1 MTKKLAIL
9 ATIFISSCFTAEAAQ
24 VPTDKTAKEAADKA
38 ADKLA
43 KEAAEKAAQEAQ
55 EAQEAKTT
63 QQTAQAPT
71 LQINGFTSMIA
82 AGAKQK
88 DNTNGKGGPAH
99 FAIGSSNIYFTAK
112 GNTAEGFRYKYRAA
126 LESYPGGKS
135 TSGNSIYFTQNYI
148 EFSKD
153 SWGIFQI
160 GNLTGVEDT
169 MTESGFNLLGGANT
183 IDGTFGN
190 VINSAEG
197 NIGGVNQAA
206 QTSKAMKAVYYTPT
220 LGGFTL
226 GVAFTPNTTRF
237 GTSGKDNSGANQDNT
252 YGNEGGIYPDKS
264 VAAYGLN
271 NIAVGANYKVDFQTW
286 NMALAAVHIQENSR
300 RGSPTFSSGA
310 NGAND
315 RTLDFFKYVKVHRAR
330 SSQFTAAVGFG
341 QWRFATGF
349 IHNGKSRLPKTETN
363 YKSGDAGRAWNL
375 GGQYTV
381 GAYQFGLGY
390 FNTSRT
396 LPKLSAGPAIP
407 GSQSY
412 GAVNGRA
419 TSDIVAATVDFN
431 ALQGL
436 KFFGEVD
443 VFKMRTNSNYA
454 KFVGN
459 TKKYNSNAT
468 VPTVKNSGA
477 AVIVGTK
484 LSF

>member
-1 MTKKLAIL
+1 MIDLPRFFNVRQQLKFKSFSMTKKLAFL
-9 ATIFISSCFTAEAAQ
+9 ATLFTSSFVTAE
-24 VPTDKTAKEAADKA
+24 V
-38 ADKLA
+38 
-43 KEAAEKAAQEAQ
+43 
-55 EAQEAKTT
+55 
-63 QQTAQAPT
+63 AQAPT
-71 LQINGFTSMIA
+71 LQMNGFTSMVA

-88 DNTNGKGGPAH
+88 DNTNGKGGPIH

-126 LESYPGGKS
+126 LESYPGGKG
-135 TSGNSIYFTQNYI
+135 TSNGSIYFTQNYI
-148 EFSKD
+148 EFSQD
-153 SWGIFQI
+153 SWGIFQF
-160 GNLTGVEDT
+160 GNLTGPEDT

-206 QTSKAMKAVYYTPT
+206 QTSKAMKAAYYTPT
-220 LGGFTL
+220 FGGFTL
-226 GVAFTPNTTRF
+226 GVSFTPNTTRF
-237 GTSGKDNSGANQDNT
+237 GTSGKDNSGANQDNA
-252 YGNEGGIYPDKS
+252 YGNESGIYPEKK

-286 NMALAAVHIQENSR
+286 NMALAAVHIQENSK
-300 RGSPTFSSGA
+300 RGSLSFPAARDIG
-310 NGAND
+310 
-315 RTLDFFKYVKVHRAR
+315 LDFFKYAKVHRAR

-341 QWRFATGF
+341 QWRFATGY
-349 IHNGKSRLPKTETN
+349 IHNGKSRLPKTD
-363 YKSGDAGRAWNL
+363 YKVGDAGRAWNL

-390 FNTSRT
+390 FNTSRA
-396 LPKLSAGPAIP
+396 LPKLSAGTGPA

-443 VFKMRTNSNYA
+443 VFKMRTNANYA
-454 KFVGN
+454 KFVGG
-459 TKKYNSNAT
+459 TQKYRDGAI

>member
-1 MTKKLAIL
+1 MSKKFSFL
-9 ATIFISSCFTAEAAQ
+9 ATIFISSCLVAE
-24 VPTDKTAKEAADKA
+24 
-38 ADKLA
+38 
-43 KEAAEKAAQEAQ
+43 
-55 EAQEAKTT
+55 
-63 QQTAQAPT
+63 TAQAPT
-71 LQINGFTSMIA
+71 LQMNGFTSMVA

-300 RGSPTFSSGA
+300 RGSPTFSSS
-310 NGAND
+310 AND

-396 LPKLSAGPAIP
+396 LPKLSAGTAAIA
-407 GSQSY
+407 GSQNY

-459 TKKYNSNAT
+459 TKKYNGNAT

>member
-1 MTKKLAIL
+1 MTKKLAFLAIL
-9 ATIFISSCFTAEAAQ
+9 FTSSF
-24 VPTDKTAKEAADKA
+24 
-38 ADKLA
+38 L
-43 KEAAEKAAQEAQ
+43 AAEV
-55 EAQEAKTT
+55 
-63 QQTAQAPT
+63 AQAPT

-88 DNTNGKGGPAH
+88 DNTNGKGGPIH

-135 TSGNSIYFTQNYI
+135 VSSGSIYFTQNYI
-148 EFSKD
+148 EFSQD
-153 SWGIFQI
+153 SWGIFQF
-160 GNLTGVEDT
+160 GNLTGPEDT

-206 QTSKAMKAVYYTPT
+206 QTSKAMKAAYYTPT
-220 LGGFTL
+220 FGGFTL
-226 GVAFTPNTTRF
+226 GVSFTPNTTRF
-237 GTSGKDNSGANQDNT
+237 GTSGKDNSGASQDNT
-252 YGNEGGIYPDKS
+252 YGSESGIYPEKS

-271 NIAVGANYKVDFQTW
+271 NIVVGANYKVDFQTW
-286 NMALAAVHIQENSR
+286 NMALAVIHAQENSK
-300 RGSPTFSSGA
+300 RGQLSFPGA
-310 NGAND
+310 KDTG
-315 RTLDFFKYVKVHRAR
+315 LDFFKYAKVHRAR

-341 QWRFATGF
+341 QWRFATGY
-349 IHNGKSRLPKTETN
+349 IHNGKSRLPKTESN
-363 YKSGDAGRAWNL
+363 YKPGDAGRAWNL

-396 LPKLSAGPAIP
+396 LPKLAAVNG
-407 GSQSY
+407 SY
-412 GAVNGRA
+412 GAVHGRA

-443 VFKMRTNSNYA
+443 VFKMRTNANYA
-454 KFVGN
+454 KFVGTTN
-459 TKKYNSNAT
+459 KYKNSGI